1 MKQKARTGFE
11 QRKPSWTWAAAAAL
25 AGAVAAGAIT
35 GAVLHQ
41 RQADRPIGEGQ
52 LFLEESAAAQTM
64 VETKLGGGMSLDETV
79 RHVRNALGIEA
90 VGIVDGEG
98 RLLSVT
104 SANLVGTQ
112 IHDGLLAFG
121 LSPGRFAAVAAPLT
135 QPMYIDGVVEWGS
148 GEVLYQVL
156 QPVSGGDG
164 ALLLYYD
171 VSELLERRQR
181 THGTQPA
188 TQQLLGLAVSFIVVA
203 LLLLIGRA
211 RAVSHFRKVMVET
224 EYLRRHSAELEQHNR
239 ELDVARAEAER
250 ALALAEET
258 NRIRAEFV
266 LMINHELRT
275 PLTSVVTGAELIQS
289 DLELTPID
297 RQQIVADMVTDGR
310 RLQEMIT
317 QMLAVARIENRGLDY
332 TLREVPVADVRQE
345 IERRHPKAWRHD
357 TPRHLD
363 PDGAYLWTDPT
374 TLSQLIASLTDN
386 AFTHGATQVELAHT
400 NCVPFTPMME
410 FGNRPEQVVCFL
422 VRDNGPGIDLDF
434 LPRAFEKFEKH
445 GPSLGTGLGL
455 YVARIMVEALQG
467 SLAVETSPK
476 GTTMAVAVPLVGS
489 VAPTVAR

>member
-1 MKQKARTGFE
+1 
-11 QRKPSWTWAAAAAL
+11 
-25 AGAVAAGAIT
+25 
-35 GAVLHQ
+35 
-41 RQADRPIGEGQ
+41 
-52 LFLEESAAAQTM
+52 
-64 VETKLGGGMSLDETV
+64 
-79 RHVRNALGIEA
+79 
-90 VGIVDGEG
+90 
-98 RLLSVT
+98 LLSVT
-104 SANLVGTQ
+104 SANLVGTK
-112 IHDGLLAFG
+112 IHDGLLALG

-135 QPMYIDGVVEWGS
+135 EPIFIDGVAEWES

-171 VSELLERRQR
+171 VSELLERRERVQ
-181 THGTQPA
+181 GIQLA
-188 TQQLLGLAVSFIVVA
+188 TRQLLGLAGSFIVVA

-289 DLELTPID
+289 DLGLSPID
-297 RQQIVADMVTDGR
+297 RQQIVEGMVTDGR

-332 TLREVPVADVRQE
+332 TLREVPVGDVRQE
-345 IERRHPKAWRHD
+345 IERRHPRAWRHD
-357 TPRHLD
+357 TPPHLD
-363 PDGAYLWTDPT
+363 PDGAYVRTDPR
-374 TLSQLIASLTDN
+374 TLSQLIDSLTDN

-410 FGNRPEQVVCFL
+410 VGNRPEPAVCFL

-467 SLAVETSPK
+467 SLAVVTSPE
-476 GTTMAVAVPLVGS
+476 GTTMAVAVPLVGA
-489 VAPTVAR
+489 VAPVVAR